1 MSNHNIEINFD
12 TLKYNLYDIL
22 GVKSDA
28 SKKKI
33 KKAFRTLILKF
44 HPDKNNI
51 DDEDIYN
58 HLTLANE
65 ILTDENLKNK
75 YDNWLK
81 SFDVPITHED
91 LKSKYNPDIKI
102 DTTESFDQIND
113 ELNKK
118 HRFNPLDIDKP
129 TEPKLLEEQIDEF
142 NNMDL
147 SIQKE
152 EDIKSTEDF
161 NNKFKNKKLNGEF
174 ENQLIEVNKK
184 LEIME
189 LNQTD
194 TGSDFLSITH
204 YDMLYD
210 NNGMDTNS
218 YSSIDQSFSLLPSE
232 QDLTT
237 ECTRNRESYE
247 SYMESYK
254 DEGTNILKDISHSK
268 LPPPIDTKSKF

>member
-1 MSNHNIEINFD
+1 
-12 TLKYNLYDIL
+12 
-22 GVKSDA
+22 
-28 SKKKI
+28 
-33 KKAFRTLILKF
+33 
-44 HPDKNNI
+44 
-51 DDEDIYN
+51 
-58 HLTLANE
+58 
-65 ILTDENLKNK
+65 
-75 YDNWLK
+75 
-81 SFDVPITHED
+81 
-91 LKSKYNPDIKI
+91 
-102 DTTESFDQIND
+102 
-113 ELNKK
+113 
-118 HRFNPLDIDKP
+118 
-129 TEPKLLEEQIDEF
+129 
-142 NNMDL
+142 MDL

-254 DEGTNILKDISHSK
+254 DEGINILKDI
-268 LPPPIDTKSKF
+268 